1 MIMFRCY
8 RLAASILL
16 PPQMPRGATFV
27 IRRIR
32 ANPASVVKLLVK
44 VMNARL
50 LAIPLLITL
59 FATAQTSTAPA
70 PSPASN
76 SQDVNARKARQIL
89 DQMIQALGGQAYM
102 SIQDMSQEGRGYS
115 FYQGKP
121 DSLGT
126 VFWLFWKFP
135 DKQRVELTKQ
145 RDVITINNGDDG
157 YDVTYRGTALED
169 KEQLQ
174 TYNRYRKH
182 SLENV
187 LRVWLTKPNV
197 ALFYDGTAV
206 AEQKATDSVTVMDG
220 DDSVTIFVDRYT
232 HLPVKK
238 TFTWRDPNDRLRN
251 EEAEIYDAFR
261 PEQGVMTP
269 HVTMRSR
276 NGETTS
282 QRFIT
287 SVKYNTGLADSMFD
301 AKVSWDPYKTPQ
313 RKK

>member
-1 MIMFRCY
+1 MWDWQDSRK
-8 RLAASILL
+8 S
-16 PPQMPRGATFV
+16 
-27 IRRIR
+27 
-32 ANPASVVKLLVK
+32 ASVVKLLVT

-50 LAIPLLITL
+50 LAITLLITV

-76 SQDVNARKARQIL
+76 SQDANARKARQIL

-145 RDVITINNGDDG
+145 RDIITINNGDDG

-287 SVKYNTGLADSMFD
+287 SVKYNAGLADSMFD

>member
-1 MIMFRCY
+1 MWDSRDS
-8 RLAASILL
+8 RKS
-16 PPQMPRGATFV
+16 
-27 IRRIR
+27 
-32 ANPASVVKLLVK
+32 ASVVKLLVT

-50 LAIPLLITL
+50 LAIPLLITV
-59 FATAQTSTAPA
+59 FATAQTSTTPA
-70 PSPASN
+70 PSAASN
-76 SQDVNARKARQIL
+76 SQDANARKARQIL

-145 RDVITINNGDDG
+145 RDIITINNGDDG

-287 SVKYNTGLADSMFD
+287 TVKYNTGLADSMFD

>member
-1 MIMFRCY
+1 MWDSRDS
-8 RLAASILL
+8 RKS
-16 PPQMPRGATFV
+16 
-27 IRRIR
+27 
-32 ANPASVVKLLVK
+32 ASVVKLLVT

-50 LAIPLLITL
+50 LAIPLLITV
-59 FATAQTSTAPA
+59 FATAQTSTTPA
-70 PSPASN
+70 PSAASN
-76 SQDVNARKARQIL
+76 SQDANARKARQIL

-145 RDVITINNGDDG
+145 RDIITINNGDDG

-287 SVKYNTGLADSMFD
+287 SVKYNAGLADSMFD

>member
-1 MIMFRCY
+1 
-8 RLAASILL
+8 
-16 PPQMPRGATFV
+16 
-27 IRRIR
+27 
-32 ANPASVVKLLVK
+32 
-44 VMNARL
+44 MNARL
-50 LAIPLLITL
+50 LAVPLLITV
-59 FATAQTSTAPA
+59 FATGQTSSTQAPA
-70 PSPASN
+70 PSATSN
-76 SQDVNARKARQIL
+76 SQDANTHKARQIL

-121 DSLGT
+121 SSLGT

-145 RDVITINNGDDG
+145 RDVVTINNGDEG
-157 YDVTYRGTALED
+157 YEVTYRGTALED

-174 TYNRYRKH
+174 IFNRYRKH

-187 LRVWLTKPNV
+187 LRVWLTKPGV

-238 TFTWRDPNDRLRN
+238 TFTWRDPMDRLRN

-261 PEQGVMTP
+261 PEQGIMTP

-276 NGETTS
+276 NGETTT

-287 SVKYNTGLADSMFD
+287 SVKYNTGLPDSMFD
-301 AKVSWDPYKTPQ
+301 AKVSWDPYKTPP

>member
-1 MIMFRCY
+1 
-8 RLAASILL
+8 
-16 PPQMPRGATFV
+16 
-27 IRRIR
+27 
-32 ANPASVVKLLVK
+32 
-44 VMNARL
+44 MNARF
-50 LAIPLLITL
+50 LAVPILITVL
-59 FATAQTSTAPA
+59 ASAQTSTAPA
-70 PSPASN
+70 ASAPAS
-76 SQDVNARKARQIL
+76 SQDPSARKARQIL

-126 VFWLFWKFP
+126 VYWLFWKFP
-135 DKQRVELTKQ
+135 DKQRVEVTKQ
-145 RDVITINNGDDG
+145 RDIVTINNGDEG
-157 YDVTYRGTALED
+157 YEVTYRGTALED

-174 TYNRYRKH
+174 TFNRNRKH

-187 LRVWLTKPNV
+187 LRVWLAKPGV

-238 TFTWRDPNDRLRN
+238 TFTWRDPMDRLRN

-261 PEQGVMTP
+261 PEQGIMTP
-269 HVTMRSR
+269 HVTLRSR
-276 NGETTS
+276 NGETTT

-287 SVKYNTGLADSMFD
+287 NVKYNTGLPDSMFD
-301 AKVSWDPYKTPQ
+301 AKVTFDPYKTPQ